1 MLMMRTRYPSSLSSC
16 SISRLIRH
24 HSTKPPSYFSDHIP
38 PTSPNTPAP
47 LFSHNVSHS
56 PSTSIN
62 RATTSLPPSDSS
74 SATTNGNGTTRTALR
89 DVSILISILALT
101 YFAVDS
107 YKTSLLLEQKMVE
120 QGVAHMKGLAVA
132 QNNFNQQ
139 RKKKEIMALN
149 ERRAAQKREMK
160 MVYHIA
166 MLRKQLV
173 DKGLKPSE

>member
-1 MLMMRTRYPSSLSSC
+1 
-16 SISRLIRH
+16 
-24 HSTKPPSYFSDHIP
+24 
-38 PTSPNTPAP
+38 
-47 LFSHNVSHS
+47 
-56 PSTSIN
+56 
-62 RATTSLPPSDSS
+62 
-74 SATTNGNGTTRTALR
+74 
-89 DVSILISILALT
+89 
-101 YFAVDS
+101 
-107 YKTSLLLEQKMVE
+107 
-120 QGVAHMKGLAVA
+120 MKGLAVA